1 MFKSLFSFSDKLESA
16 AGDAPKAPAD
26 VAQFFELL
34 DRFAFVEDL
43 DAAMADVGGLALARK
58 ERRFDLILAHFLGAK
73 GLNYGELPKALL
85 RFHRYAA
92 PDGAGADERR
102 TPFEEHL
109 VEGAQYCRRA
119 DNSVHLHFTVSPAHR
134 DSFAAHC
141 EAVRAVYE
149 ARFGVTY
156 VCSFSEQNPATD
168 TIAVTPQN
176 EPFRQDDGSLLFRPA
191 GHGALLENLDQLDA
205 DLVFIKNIDNVVPER
220 LAPTTVRHKKVLGGL
235 LLREQRRIDAYTRAL
250 ENDAAAAASDAL
262 LAEVAL
268 YVAKTLGTA
277 PPASLVGAERGERVA
292 YLLRRL
298 HRPLR
303 VSGMV
308 PNAGETG
315 GGPFWVLGADGSESV
330 QVVETAQIDTSD
342 PAQAA
347 IMGQATHF
355 HPVDHVVSA
364 SALNGTRYALL
375 SHRDLNAGFITGKSL
390 HGRDLKAQELPGLWN
405 GGMADWNSIFVEVP
419 LVTFNPVKTVND
431 LLRNEHQNA
440 Q

>member
-1 MFKSLFSFSDKLESA
+1 MFKSLFAFSDKLESA

-168 TIAVTPQN
+168 TIAVTPSN

-235 LLREQRRIDAYTRAL
+235 LLREQRRIDAYARAL
-250 ENDAAAAASDAL
+250 ENDAAAAVGDAL
-262 LAEVAL
+262 LAEIAL

-277 PPASLVGAERGERVA
+277 PPESLVGAERGERVA

-298 HRPLR
+298 QRPLR

-375 SHRDLNAGFITGKSL
+375 NHRDLNAGFITGKSL

-431 LLRNEHQNA
+431 LLRNEHQ

>member
-1 MFKSLFSFSDKLESA
+1 MFKSLFAFSDKLESA

-168 TIAVTPQN
+168 TVAVTPSN

-235 LLREQRRIDAYTRAL
+235 LLREQRRIDAYARAL
-250 ENDAAAAASDAL
+250 ENDAAAAVGDAL
-262 LAEVAL
+262 LAEIAL

-277 PPASLVGAERGERVA
+277 PPESLVGAERGERVA

-298 HRPLR
+298 QRPLR

-375 SHRDLNAGFITGKSL
+375 NHRDLNAGFITGKSL

-431 LLRNEHQNA
+431 LLRNEHQ